1 LNSTTKAIDSIFK
14 AQSLAVVGASADPLK
29 FGYMTMSSLLKG
41 GYRGRLYPVNPKATE
56 IMGLKAYPSVS
67 EVADEIDC
75 VVIIVPAKFV
85 AGILRESARKGAK
98 GAIIQSAGFR
108 EAGRPDLEEEIVF
121 VAQQL
126 GLRLMGPNIQGIN
139 YLPNKMCAMFFP
151 VIDLKGP
158 VAVVTQSGTVTAAL
172 GEWAADEGLGI
183 SAAVNLGNQADIC
196 EADYI
201 EYFAQDAGTGAIAMY
216 LESIK
221 NGPRFLESLRRAAF
235 TKPVAVLKAGRT
247 STGAQSAA
255 SHTGAIASSHP
266 VFKAACRQFGAVVA
280 EDLPTLYDQAKALAT
295 LKPPRGNRIVI
306 ISTSGGAATLASD
319 EGETLG
325 LKFPELPT
333 DLRAELENLKLPPLA
348 HLNNPI
354 DLVSLDAEHF
364 RQVAQI
370 VDRYNIADIILIS
383 FGDPVAGGDEVVK
396 HLAVTIKVSMAVS
409 YMGGGK
415 EEARSRFSIQ
425 RAGIPVFPSPERAM
439 RGIAA
444 AVWKAEYCR
453 KRSQGLVNRYG
464 KDE

>member
-1 LNSTTKAIDSIFK
+1 
-14 AQSLAVVGASADPLK
+14 
-29 FGYMTMSSLLKG
+29 
-41 GYRGRLYPVNPKATE
+41 
-56 IMGLKAYPSVS
+56 
-67 EVADEIDC
+67 
-75 VVIIVPAKFV
+75 
-85 AGILRESARKGAK
+85 
-98 GAIIQSAGFR
+98 
-108 EAGRPDLEEEIVF
+108 

-126 GLRLMGPNIQGIN
+126 GLRLMGPNIQGVN

-158 VAVVTQSGTVTAAL
+158 VAVVTQSGTVTTAL
-172 GEWAADEGLGI
+172 GEWAAGEGLGI

-201 EYFAQDAGTGAIAMY
+201 DYFAQDANTRAIAMY
-216 LESIK
+216 LESLK
-221 NGPRFLESLRRAAF
+221 NGPRFLESLRKTAF
-235 TKPVAVLKAGRT
+235 TKPVAILKAGRT
-247 STGAQSAA
+247 ATGAQSAA

-266 VFKAACRQFGAVVA
+266 MFKAACRQFGAVVA

-325 LKFPELPT
+325 LRFPELPPG
-333 DLRAELENLKLPPLA
+333 LRTELENLKLPPLA

-364 RQVAQI
+364 RQVVRI
-370 VDRYNIADIILIS
+370 VDRYDIADIILIS
-383 FGDPVAGGDEVVK
+383 FGDPVAGGDDVVK
-396 HLAVTIKVSMAVS
+396 HLAATINVRLAVS
-409 YMGGGK
+409 YMGGGE

-444 AVWKAEYCR
+444 AVWQAEYCR
-453 KRSQGLVNRYG
+453 KRSPESVNRFDFTWG
-464 KDE
+464 GENCLFS

>member
-1 LNSTTKAIDSIFK
+1 
-14 AQSLAVVGASADPLK
+14 
-29 FGYMTMSSLLKG
+29 
-41 GYRGRLYPVNPKATE
+41 LYPVNPKAKE
-56 IMGLKAYPSVS
+56 IMGIKAYSSVR
-67 EVADEIDC
+67 EVPDDLDSVI
-75 VVIIVPAKFV
+75 IIVPAKFV
-85 AGILRESARKGAK
+85 AGILREAAHKGAK

-108 EAGRPDLEEEIVF
+108 EAGRPDLEEEIGR

-126 GLRLMGPNIQGIN
+126 GLRLMGPNIQGVN

-158 VAVVTQSGTVTAAL
+158 VAVVTQSGTVTTAL
-172 GEWAADEGLGI
+172 GEWAAGEGLGI

-201 EYFAQDAGTGAIAMY
+201 DYFAQDANTRAIAMY
-216 LESIK
+216 LESLK
-221 NGPRFLESLRRAAF
+221 NGPRFLESLRKTAF
-235 TKPVAVLKAGRT
+235 TKPVAILKAGRT
-247 STGAQSAA
+247 ATGAQSAA

-266 VFKAACRQFGAVVA
+266 MFKAVCRQFGAVVA

-325 LKFPELPT
+325 LRFPELPPG
-333 DLRAELENLKLPPLA
+333 LRTELENLKLPPLA

-364 RQVAQI
+364 RQVVRI
-370 VDRYNIADIILIS
+370 VDRYDIADIILIS
-383 FGDPVAGGDEVVK
+383 FGDPVAGGDDVVK
-396 HLAVTIKVSMAVS
+396 HLAATINVRLAVS
-409 YMGGGK
+409 YMGGGE

-444 AVWKAEYCR
+444 AVWQAEYCR
-453 KRSQGLVNRYG
+453 KRSPESVNTFDFTWG
-464 KDE
+464 GENCLFS